1 MWSVL
6 DSSCNSL
13 YTNEQPSFVIAECSH
28 IAWQKGGCKAQ
39 LSSLSPPKMESEWAL
54 RTQNHTWNAG
64 RSASPLPCLLW
75 VLCSLPDAFLIAVA
89 NSCSICRCGLKSP
102 GGLCF
107 RKEHCCV
114 QMLILGC
121 AANDFNYLETSSHFG
136 LAFSQLA
143 SLSFLPR
150 GLQNLSGS
158 SFLAFQDLV
167 KPM

>member
-13 YTNEQPSFVIAECSH
+13 YTNKQPSFVMAQRWMQCPALLSQPSH
-28 IAWQKGGCKAQ
+28 K
-39 LSSLSPPKMESEWAL
+39 PPKMESEWAL

-121 AANDFNYLETSSHFG
+121 AANDFNYPETSSHFG